1 MLDELDPNDFVD
13 VDEAFE
19 DDYEPDRITLASFV
33 VVPGGQV
40 ASASL
45 EYNERGFA
53 FLGGSGG
60 PKWAIDLYSG
70 YHYNGQALP
79 LHDPDEPRHVLE
91 TLSGTDGLASYD
103 WAAQDWTYFE

>member
-33 VVPGGQV
+33 VVTGGEV

-45 EYNERGFA
+45 EYNERGFS

-60 PKWAIDLYSG
+60 PKWAINLYAIYRSTT
-70 YHYNGQALP
+70 QTSL
-79 LHDPDEPRHVLE
+79 
-91 TLSGTDGLASYD
+91 GTSSKPCLVR
-103 WAAQDWTYFE
+103 TT